1 MIEVKEVNEQQTI
14 FVIVHAHLHPFD
26 YYGLQVY
33 ILKNTYWTQIANVY
47 HANEVCGKVVETS
60 NSSPKGW

>member
-26 YYGLQVY
+26 YDGLQVY
-33 ILKNTYWTQIANVY
+33 ILRNTYWTQIANVY
-47 HANEVCGKVVETS
+47 HANEVCG
-60 NSSPKGW
+60 